1 MHHRLA
7 HRRCNSN
14 GLKILVSAAGSDL
27 GLLEGEPEEG
37 DLEVSPIER
46 FNNWQFIPTNEKSYE
61 YDILGNHCFTLLF
74 FFKCEPKII

>member
-7 HRRCNSN
+7 HRRCSSN

-46 FNNWQFIPTNEKSYE
+46 FNNWQFIPTNEKNYE
-61 YDILGNHCFTLLF
+61 YNILRIHSFALILF
-74 FFKCEPKII
+74 FFFF